1 LYNRNSSNLTVKLH
15 LCRGGKIMAWTVLI
29 ADDCAEDREI
39 YRDYLQD
46 DPHHRYQFIEA
57 SSAEQGLQL
66 CQQQLIDVVLLD
78 FQLPDLTGLEFLEEL
93 QADQSRQAHPP
104 VIMLTGY
111 GDETVAVQAIKRG
124 AQDYLIKHHLQ
135 AEVLRRAIR
144 SAIQQAR
151 LQAQLNQ
158 SHDRQRLIT
167 TVALRIRES
176 LELEEILQTTVAEVQ
191 QVLRCDWV
199 QIYRANESVPSP
211 TEPSQCANCSPLPG
225 LPVAQVG
232 DPATCLAASSAPDY
246 LLAPITLTTRSDQ
259 GIESTEGTE
268 STTPK
273 TTIWGWLIAHHCST
287 KRHWQ
292 PEETSIL
299 TELAVHLAIAIQ
311 QAELLTH
318 TQAALVKE
326 RELRLLKSKII
337 TTISHE
343 YRTPLSVILASSS
356 LLLKHGQ
363 DLAGERQQRCLQ
375 HIEDKARHLGRLV
388 DDMLVWERCELDKTR
403 FRPVPIDLPT
413 LIANVVEQQQQIAG
427 EAYQLAFKVR
437 GRSQGFWG
445 DPGLLRLILVN
456 LIDNAVKYSPQGGN
470 IEVGLRHQADQVI
483 LTIKDQGLG
492 IPVAEQSGLFQSF
505 SRGSNVETIPGSGLG
520 LSIVKACVDTHGG
533 SIQLQSQVGR
543 GTKVS
548 ITFPKTAASAHPL
561 PQVMTGSQI
570 A

>member
-1 LYNRNSSNLTVKLH
+1 
-15 LCRGGKIMAWTVLI
+15 MAWTVLI

-66 CQQQLIDVVLLD
+66 CQQQPIDVVLLD

-93 QADQSRQAHPP
+93 QATQGRQTHPP

-111 GDETVAVQAIKRG
+111 GDETVAVQAIKGG
-124 AQDYLIKHHLQ
+124 AQDYLIKHQLP

-199 QIYRANESVPSP
+199 QIYRASESVPSP
-211 TEPSQCANCSPLPG
+211 AEPAQCANCAPLPG

-232 DPATCLAASSAPDY
+232 DPATCLAANSTPDY
-246 LLAPITLTTRSDQ
+246 LLAPITLNARSDQ
-259 GIESTEGTE
+259 GTET
-268 STTPK
+268 TTPK
-273 TTIWGWLIAHHCST
+273 TMIWGWLIAHHCST

-375 HIEDKARHLGRLV
+375 HIEDKARHLSRLV

-403 FRPVPIDLPT
+403 FRPVPIDLQT
-413 LIANVVEQQQQIAG
+413 LVANVVEQQQQMAG
-427 EAYQLAFKVR
+427 DQYQLSLKVR
-437 GRSQGFWG
+437 GRTQGFWG

-456 LIDNAVKYSPQGGN
+456 LIDNAVKYSPQGGS
-470 IEVGLRHQADQVI
+470 IEVGLRHQADQVT

-492 IPVAEQSGLFQSF
+492 IPIAEQSGLFQSF

-520 LSIVKACVDTHGG
+520 LSIIKACVDTHGG

-548 ITFPKTAASAHPL
+548 IIFPKTAPLAHPQ
-561 PQVMTGSQI
+561 PQEMTRSQI